1 MPSTVFANNMEV
13 SCKAAAGKTICA
25 FPDVCMTPPENPA
38 TPPGIPVP
46 YPNTGMASDTTD
58 GSKKVSI
65 GGQEVGL
72 KNKSCFKRSM
82 GDEAGCA
89 AKKGVITSTNMGKVY
104 FQMWS
109 MDVKIEGEN
118 AVRNLDITTNN
129 HASMPGDT
137 PTWPYIDT
145 AAMSDPDHPCVEDQI
160 KEMEAC
166 KEYTPYGAKD
176 ACAEAGLME
185 KSGRS
190 YDVEMAM
197 SSGTAKDNTNALWD
211 ADNAA
216 GHECIAARRCSLQP
230 YDSEKTHCCP
240 GQTPH
245 HLVEA
250 SAFFK
255 SGEGNGRGGSE
266 KGVPSV
272 PLAGINTGPGG
283 YREGDA
289 PCVCAE
295 GPTQNVGTHGIMH
308 TLQSTRSM
316 GVPDTGSLSYAD
328 NSTVSSLRVTTYKD
342 AKVNATDAMETA
354 FPTTTCN
361 PACIEKQL
369 DNYHNQ
375 AGITDTTPVQA
386 VTTGNTGGA
395 ANEFATRWAQR
406 RGPAR

>member
-1 MPSTVFANNMEV
+1 MPSTVFANKMEV
-13 SCKAAAGKTICA
+13 SCKAAAGKTVCA

-38 TPPGIPVP
+38 TPPGVPVP
-46 YPNTGMASDTTD
+46 YPNTGMASDTTE

-72 KNKSCFKRSM
+72 KNKSYFKRSM

-89 AKKGVITSTNMGKVY
+89 AKKGEITSTNMGKVY

-118 AVRNLDITTNN
+118 AVRHLDLTTNN
-129 HASMPGDT
+129 HASFPGDT
-137 PTWPYIDT
+137 PTWPYLDT
-145 AAMSDPDHPCVEDQI
+145 MSMSDPDHPCVEDQI

-166 KEYTPYGAKD
+166 KDYQPYGGKD
-176 ACAEAGLME
+176 ACAEAKLME
-185 KSGRS
+185 KPGRG

-197 SSGTAKDNTNALWD
+197 PSGVAKDNTDALWD
-211 ADNAA
+211 ADRASA
-216 GHECIAARRCSLQP
+216 HECIAARRCGLQP
-230 YDSEKTHCCP
+230 YDKTKTKCCP

-255 SGEGNGRGGSE
+255 TGFGDGRGGSE
-266 KGVPSV
+266 GGVASIALNDIDV
-272 PLAGINTGPGG
+272 GKDG

-308 TLQSTRSM
+308 TLQSTKNLD
-316 GVPDTGSLSYAD
+316 VPKTGSLTYAD
-328 NSTVSSLRVTTYKD
+328 GSTVSGLRQTTYKD
-342 AKVNATDAMETA
+342 AKATATEAMETA

-375 AGITDTTPVQA
+375 AEIHDGTHIEA
-386 VTTGNTGGA
+386 VSTGNTGPA
-395 ANEFATRWAQR
+395 ANEFAARWADAR
-406 RGPAR
+406 RPR